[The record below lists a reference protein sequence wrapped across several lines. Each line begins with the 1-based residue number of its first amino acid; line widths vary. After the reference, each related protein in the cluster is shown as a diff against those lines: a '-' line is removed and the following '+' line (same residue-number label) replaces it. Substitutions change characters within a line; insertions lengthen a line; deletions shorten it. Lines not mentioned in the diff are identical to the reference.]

1 MLRVGINGFGRIGRA
16 VLRAR
21 FKYPEFNN
29 FEIVAINDLASP
41 EMIAHLFKYDTIFG
55 KLPYQVEIKDDSM
68 VVNQKEIKIF
78 QEKDPAKIPWEDV
91 GVDYVIESTGF
102 FTDAELAKAHL
113 RGTVKRVIISAPA
126 KGEDVTIV
134 MGVNEEVYDP
144 KKHFII
150 SNASCT
156 TNCLAPVL
164 KLLDQHFTIERGMM
178 TTVHAYTNDQ
188 RLLDMVHKSDFRRA
202 RAAALNMVPTTTGV
216 VKALKKVLPHL
227 AEKIEGMSIRV
238 PTPDVS
244 LIDLVLQVKEE
255 TSVEE
260 VNKIFKEN
268 QNRYLA
274 YIEEPLVS
282 MDLVGDPH
290 SAIVDGLLTKVV
302 DKKMIKVVA
311 WYDNEWGYSVRLL
324 DLINY
329 IAKFES

>member
-1 MLRVGINGFGRIGRA
+1 MLKVGINGFGRIGRA

-41 EMIAHLFKYDTIFG
+41 EMFAHLFKYDTIFG

-78 QEKDPAKIPWEDV
+78 QEKDPAKIPWEEV
-91 GVDYVIESTGF
+91 GVDYVIESTGL

-302 DKKMIKVVA
+302 DKKMIKVIA

-329 IAKFES
+329 ISKFES

>member
-41 EMIAHLFKYDTIFG
+41 QMIAHLFKYDTIFG

-78 QEKDPAKIPWEDV
+78 QEKDPAKIPWEEV
-91 GVDYVIESTGF
+91 GVDYVIESTGL
-102 FTDAELAKAHL
+102 FTDAESAKAHL

-164 KLLDQHFTIERGMM
+164 KLLDQHFTIERGFM

-216 VKALKKVLPHL
+216 VKALKKILPHL
-227 AEKIEGMSIRV
+227 ADRIDGMSIRV

-244 LIDLVLQVKEE
+244 LIDLVLDVKEE

-268 QNRYLA
+268 QNRYIA

-290 SAIVDGLLTKVV
+290 SAIVDGLLTKVI
-302 DKKMIKVVA
+302 DKKMIKVIA

-329 IAKFES
+329 ISKFES

>member
-91 GVDYVIESTGF
+91 GVDYVIESTGL

-260 VNKIFKEN
+260 VNKIFKET

-329 IAKFES
+329 SAKFES

>member
-29 FEIVAINDLASP
+29 FEIVAINDLANP

-55 KLPYQVEIKDDSM
+55 KLPYQVEIKSDSM

-78 QEKDPAKIPWEDV
+78 QEKDPAKIPWEEV
-91 GVDYVIESTGF
+91 GVDYVIESTGL
-102 FTDAELAKAHL
+102 FTNAELAKAHL
-113 RGTVKRVIISAPA
+113 RGTVKRVVISAPA

-244 LIDLVLQVKEE
+244 LIDLVLHVKEE

-302 DKKMIKVVA
+302 DKKMIKVIA

>member
-21 FKYPEFNN
+21 FKYAEFNN
-29 FEIVAINDLASP
+29 FEIVAINDLAPP
-41 EMIAHLFKYDTIFG
+41 EIIAHLFKYDTIFG
-55 KLPYQVEIKDDSM
+55 KLPYQIEIADNFM
-68 VVNQKEIKIF
+68 VVNNKKIWIF

-91 GVDYVIESTGF
+91 GVDYVIESTGL
-102 FTDAELAKAHL
+102 FTDAELARAHL

-144 KKHFII
+144 NKHFII

-164 KLLDQHFTIERGMM
+164 KLLNKHFTIERGFM

-188 RLLDMVHKSDFRRA
+188 RLLDMVHKKDFRRA

-227 AEKIEGMSIRV
+227 ADKIDGMSIRV

-244 LIDLVLQVKEE
+244 LIDLVLNVKEE

-260 VNKIFKEN
+260 VNGIFKEN
-268 QNRYLA
+268 QNRYIG

-290 SAIVDGLLTKVV
+290 SAIVDGLLTKVI
-302 DKKMIKVVA
+302 DKRLIKIIA

-329 IAKFES
+329 ISKFES

>member
-29 FEIVAINDLASP
+29 FEIVAINDLANP

-78 QEKDPAKIPWEDV
+78 QEKDPAKIPWEEV
-91 GVDYVIESTGF
+91 GVDYVIESTGL

-302 DKKMIKVVA
+302 DKKMIKVIA

-329 IAKFES
+329 ISKFES

>member
-29 FEIVAINDLASP
+29 FEIVAINDLANP

-78 QEKDPAKIPWEDV
+78 QEKDPAKIPWEEV

-102 FTDAELAKAHL
+102 FTNAELAKAHL
-113 RGTVKRVIISAPA
+113 RGTVKRVVISAPA

-202 RAAALNMVPTTTGV
+202 RAAALSMVPTTTGV

-302 DKKMIKVVA
+302 DKKMIKVIA

-329 IAKFES
+329 LAKFES

>member
-29 FEIVAINDLASP
+29 FEIVAINDLANP

-55 KLPYQVEIKDDSM
+55 KLPYQVEIKSDSM

-78 QEKDPAKIPWEDV
+78 QEKDPAKIPWEEV
-91 GVDYVIESTGF
+91 GVDYVIESTGL
-102 FTDAELAKAHL
+102 FTNAELAKAHL

-302 DKKMIKVVA
+302 DKKMIKVIA

>member
-29 FEIVAINDLASP
+29 FEIVAINDLANP

-55 KLPYQVEIKDDSM
+55 KLPYQVEIKDDSK

-78 QEKDPAKIPWEDV
+78 QEKDPAKIPWEEV

-102 FTDAELAKAHL
+102 FTNAELAKAHL
-113 RGTVKRVIISAPA
+113 RGTVKRVVISAPA

-202 RAAALNMVPTTTGV
+202 RAAALSMVPTTTGV

-302 DKKMIKVVA
+302 DKKMIKVIA

-329 IAKFES
+329 LAKFES

>member
-29 FEIVAINDLASP
+29 FEIVAINDLANP

-91 GVDYVIESTGF
+91 GVDYVIESTGL

-302 DKKMIKVVA
+302 DKKMIKVIA

>member
-29 FEIVAINDLASP
+29 FEIVAINDLANP

-55 KLPYQVEIKDDSM
+55 KLPYQVEIKSDSM

-78 QEKDPAKIPWEDV
+78 QEKDPAKIPWEEV
-91 GVDYVIESTGF
+91 GVDYVIESTGL
-102 FTDAELAKAHL
+102 FTNAELAKAHL

-244 LIDLVLQVKEE
+244 LIDLVLHVKEE

-260 VNKIFKEN
+260 VNKIFKDN

-302 DKKMIKVVA
+302 DKKMIKVIA

>member
-29 FEIVAINDLASP
+29 FEIVAINDLAP
-41 EMIAHLFKYDTIFG
+41 PQMIAHLFKYDTIFG

-78 QEKDPAKIPWEDV
+78 QEKDPAKIPWEEV
-91 GVDYVIESTGF
+91 GVDYVIESTGL
-102 FTDAELAKAHL
+102 FTDAESAKAHL

-164 KLLDQHFTIERGMM
+164 KLLDQHFTIERGFM

-227 AEKIEGMSIRV
+227 ADRIDGMAIRV

-244 LIDLVLQVKEE
+244 LIDLVLDVKEE

-268 QNRYLA
+268 QNRYIA

-290 SAIVDGLLTKVV
+290 SAIVDGLLTKVI
-302 DKKMIKVVA
+302 DKKMIKIIA

-329 IAKFES
+329 ISKFES

>member
-29 FEIVAINDLASP
+29 FEIVAINDLANP

-55 KLPYQVEIKDDSM
+55 NLPYQVEIKDDSM

-78 QEKDPAKIPWEDV
+78 QEKDPAKIPWEEV

-113 RGTVKRVIISAPA
+113 RGTVKRVVISAPA

-302 DKKMIKVVA
+302 DKKMIKVIA

-329 IAKFES
+329 LAKFES